1 MSRFLKW
8 TIIAGGSLAA
18 ALVLAVVLLPSM
30 IEVERYRPLIEREL
44 SRAAGRPVRLS
55 GELSLSIFPW
65 IGVET
70 GPVSVDNPE
79 GFGEPRLISVEA
91 AEIRVAAL
99 PLLRRAVEVKRFVL
113 RSPEIALERTAE
125 GRANWENLGPA
136 ETAPESESPGA
147 PEADAPEPGGA
158 ESPPAPDDFGGG
170 KAISDLAVDELA
182 ITGGKLVWIDAAA
195 GERREVTG
203 LDLRVE
209 NLSFDQ
215 AISLA
220 VSAQL
225 DGRPV
230 AANGEVGPLG
240 NPPGSGT
247 IPFSLAV
254 QALDEIEAEIS
265 GEVANPTAAPSANL
279 SISVSPFSP
288 RNVFERLSL
297 DFPVSTADP
306 EALNRVA
313 LSGQFQG
320 GPESFTLSGGVLEL
334 DGARI
339 DFSANL
345 KSRAPLQLAAGLEAD
360 ALDVVRYLPPESAGG
375 PAAGESPGKTPSKT
389 DSAPAPDLSALEAA
403 VLDLSFTAGRLT
415 LPELTLTDAGFQ
427 LSGEKGRF
435 DLDLSAKRDGRPL
448 ALRGTVGP
456 ATAQRI
462 DLDLTANVLDQ
473 VQAAVAGAVLTP
485 AAGPV
490 LDASISVA
498 PFAPRMLAEAAGL
511 PFPVQTADPAAL
523 GRLGFSGNVRGGAKS
538 LRVENGVLTLDETT
552 ARFQMNAAAFSPPNV
567 AFDLGLDRIN
577 LDRYL
582 PPSEN
587 AGAESPR
594 EESAKKPESG
604 PAAPGGPIDYGP
616 LRRMR
621 IDGAFRAESLTVRG
635 LNLAGI
641 RLKIFG
647 EEGIFRLDPLNVNLY
662 RGSMS
667 ITGQTDATGP
677 EPLSRADLSVRGVAL
692 GPLLADAA
700 QSDLAAGSLN
710 ASAKLS
716 ARGGRPET
724 IVRSLDGTVDLRLS
738 DGRIKGLNL
747 VNMARNL
754 EAAFQNAEARDAG
767 QAELGTEFT
776 ALDLAAT
783 LEDGRATLTEGR
795 MTSPVMEADAGGSLH
810 LAERT
815 LDLRV
820 TPTFI
825 QPVGGRNAVA
835 VPVVID
841 GTFDRPR
848 YRPDLANLI
857 RIDPKKTV
865 DAILADPEKG
875 VKDLLNEQKDRIR
888 SILLPG
894 REGKEA
900 PADPARE
907 TAPSGSSGTGEDS
920 ADEGEEAPQEKREP
934 SAEDAV
940 RNLLRS
946 LPFGN

>member
-8 TIIAGGSLAA
+8 TIVAGGSLAA

-30 IEVERYRPLIEREL
+30 IEVERYRPIIEREL
-44 SRAAGRPVRLS
+44 SKAAGRPVRLS

-79 GFGEPRLISVEA
+79 GFAEPRLVSVEA
-91 AEIRVAAL
+91 VEIRVALL
-99 PLLRRAVEVKRFVL
+99 PLLRRAVEVNRFVL
-113 RSPEIALERTAE
+113 RSPEITLERTAD
-125 GRANWENLGPA
+125 GRANWENIGPA
-136 ETAPESESPGA
+136 KPAPSESPAPAESESPDSGPPEPETRRPA
-147 PEADAPEPGGA
+147 PEEPAGG
-158 ESPPAPDDFGGG
+158 P
-170 KAISDLAVDELA
+170 AISDLAVEELA
-182 ITGGKLVWIDAAA
+182 VTDGKATWIDAAA

-203 LDLRVE
+203 LNLRVE

-215 AISLA
+215 AISLEI
-220 VSAQL
+220 SARM
-225 DGRPV
+225 DGQPV
-230 AANGEVGPLG
+230 AITGEAGPVG
-240 NPPGSGT
+240 NPPGTGT
-247 IPFSLAV
+247 IPFSLVV

-265 GEVANPTAAPSANL
+265 GEATNPTSAPTVDL
-279 SISVSPFSP
+279 SVSISPFSP
-288 RNVFERLSL
+288 RRAFERLSL

-320 GPESFTLSGGVLEL
+320 GPTSFSLSDGVLEL

-339 DFSANL
+339 DFSAAL
-345 KSRAPLQLAAGLEAD
+345 KSFAPLQLAANLEAD
-360 ALDVVRYLPPESAGG
+360 AVDVVRYLPPESVNG
-375 PAAGESPGKTPSKT
+375 PASGESPAKDPSQT

-403 VLDLSFTAGRLT
+403 VLDLSFQAGRLT
-415 LPELTLTDAGFQ
+415 LPEWTLTDAGLR
-427 LSGEKGRF
+427 LSGENGRF
-435 DLDLSAKRDGRPL
+435 ALDLSAQREGRPISL
-448 ALRGTVGP
+448 SGTVGP
-456 ATAQRI
+456 LKADRI
-462 DLDLTANVLDQ
+462 GLELTANALDELRAT
-473 VQAAVAGAVLTP
+473 VSGALLTP
-485 AAGPV
+485 AAGPA
-490 LDASISVA
+490 LDASISVE
-498 PFAPRMLAEAAGL
+498 PFAPRKLAEAAGL

-523 GRLGFSGNVRGGAKS
+523 GRVGFSGKIRGGAKS

-552 ARFQMNAAAFSPPNV
+552 ARFSMNAAAFSPPNLS
-567 AFDLGLDRIN
+567 FDLGLDRID

-582 PPSEN
+582 PPSAETGPK
-587 AGAESPR
+587 AGTGAPP
-594 EESAKKPESG
+594 ASG
-604 PAAPGGPIDYGP
+604 PVMDYAP
-616 LRRMR
+616 LRQMR
-621 IDGAFRAESLTVRG
+621 VDGAFRADAVTVRG
-635 LNLAGI
+635 LELAGI

-667 ITGQTDATGP
+667 MTGRADVTGP

-700 QSDLAAGSLN
+700 DSDLVTGSLD
-710 ASAKLS
+710 ASANLS
-716 ARGGRPET
+716 ARGGQPDALA
-724 IVRSLDGTVDLRLS
+724 RSLNGAADLRLS

-754 EAAFQNAEARDAG
+754 EAAFQNAEARETG
-767 QAELGTEFT
+767 QADLGTEFT
-776 ALDLAAT
+776 ALNVALA
-783 LEDGRATLTEGR
+783 LENGRATVTEGR
-795 MTSPVMEADAGGSLH
+795 LTSPVMEADAGGSLH

-835 VPVVID
+835 VPVAIG

-857 RIDPKKTV
+857 RIDPQKTV
-865 DAILADPEKG
+865 DAILEDPEKG

-894 REGKEA
+894 RDGKEP

-907 TAPSGSSGTGEDS
+907 TAPSGTSGPGKDS
-920 ADEGEEAPQEKREP
+920 AEDGGEAPRGKRKEP
-934 SAEDAV
+934 SADDAV